1 MRPER
6 HVLARE
12 IGWFAWQR
20 SHQLERG
27 GEVSK
32 DMAKETVVV
41 RDMKGKSG
49 GERDKRKECEV
60 VRDIKG
66 KSGSERHRDIKG
78 KSVRW

>member
-1 MRPER
+1 MMNDLSRDLR
-6 HVLARE
+6 MGL
-12 IGWFAWQR
+12 GNDFKT
-20 SHQLERG
+20 
-27 GEVSK
+27 EVQGLRK

-41 RDMKGKSG
+41 RDMKGKRG

-66 KSGSERHRDIKG
+66 ESGSERHRDIKG